1 MRVIADLYPRRVTGL
16 HAAGVIDRRRAVA
29 ARTGREDM
37 KCGFASIAKQKA
49 VANGPTRL
57 ENIAE
62 DEHGAAHP
70 RELLLR
76 GAVET
81 PTGECQRE
89 EEGGTNGLSL
99 RHTLFSFL
107 CSVIV

>member
-1 MRVIADLYPRRVTGL
+1 M
-16 HAAGVIDRRRAVA
+16 
-29 ARTGREDM
+29 E
-37 KCGFASIAKQKA
+37 CGFASIAKQKA

-62 DEHGAAHP
+62 DEDSAAHP

-89 EEGGTNGLSL
+89 EEGVQMVF
-99 RHTLFSFL
+99 LFGILYLVFY
-107 CSVIV
+107 VQ

>member
-1 MRVIADLYPRRVTGL
+1 MWLRQHCEAESGGERSHP
-16 HAAGVIDRRRAVA
+16 
-29 ARTGREDM
+29 
-37 KCGFASIAKQKA
+37 
-49 VANGPTRL
+49 

>member
-1 MRVIADLYPRRVTGL
+1 
-16 HAAGVIDRRRAVA
+16 
-29 ARTGREDM
+29 M

-49 VANGPTRL
+49 VANDPTRL

-62 DEHGAAHP
+62 DEDSAAHP

>member
-1 MRVIADLYPRRVTGL
+1 M
-16 HAAGVIDRRRAVA
+16 
-29 ARTGREDM
+29 E
-37 KCGFASIAKQKA
+37 CGFASIAKQKA

-62 DEHGAAHP
+62 DEDSAAHP

-107 CSVIV
+107 CFSDCLSLQYVVSRCKVK